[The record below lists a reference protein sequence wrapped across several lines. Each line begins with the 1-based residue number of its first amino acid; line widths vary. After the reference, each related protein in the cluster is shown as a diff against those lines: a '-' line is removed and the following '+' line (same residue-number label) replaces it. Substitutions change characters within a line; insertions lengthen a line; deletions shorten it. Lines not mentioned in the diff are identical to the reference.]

1 MNLIEL
7 CENIDSK
14 IRLLVQKLDA
24 LQAENLALRHELAK
38 TKQQLNKQ
46 TLISN
51 KSEDTIKGLANR
63 ESQEMPDGIVDV
75 KQQLD
80 YYIHK
85 LDRCIAWLE
94 KE

>member
-7 CENIDSK
+7 SENIDSK

-24 LQAENLALRHELAK
+24 LQAENLALKHELAQI
-38 TKQQLNKQ
+38 KQQLNKQ

-51 KSEDTIKGLANR
+51 KSEDTVKGLTNR
-63 ESQEMPDGIVDV
+63 ESPEMPDGIVDV
-75 KQQLD
+75 EQQLD
-80 YYIHK
+80 DYIRK

-94 KE
+94 NA